1 MMTNVRPEVAPEGR
15 YAVCETCKL
24 LTISRVTLAAYTKA
38 GKIKCGYRR
47 TNGRKFY
54 LGQAIIN
61 LWKSTY

>member
-1 MMTNVRPEVAPEGR
+1 MMTSVCPNVHPDGR
-15 YAVCETCKL
+15 YPVGETCKL

-54 LGQAIIN
+54 LGQSIIN

>member
-1 MMTNVRPEVAPEGR
+1 MTNICPNVHPEGR
-15 YAVCETCKL
+15 YAVGEVCQL
-24 LTISRVTLAAYTKA
+24 LGVTRNTLRSYTLS

-47 TNGRKFY
+47 TNGRKYY